1 MTNPINTANSTN
13 TASTARIATA
23 KAKAAAERF
32 QRTGETV
39 LEVRGLNV
47 SFPSP
52 DGFIRAVRG
61 IDLTLARGEVL
72 GIVGESGSGKSI
84 TATAIMGL
92 LPADAVVTGSI
103 KLDGTELV
111 GASDRS
117 LSTLRGAKI
126 AMVFQ
131 DPLSAFTP
139 VYTIGQQIA
148 ETVIAHRRVSKVD
161 ARLRAIELLALVG
174 IPEPERRVD
183 SFPHQFSGGM
193 RQRAMIAMAIA
204 NDPDV
209 ILADEPTT
217 ALDVTIQAQI
227 IAVLRKAQR
236 ETGAALIFVS
246 HDLGVIAGFADRIA
260 VMYAGRIV
268 EEAAVDDLFERPRM
282 PYTLGLIGAVPRLD
296 IQTDT
301 ALVPIPGA
309 PPSMLD
315 YSGGCP
321 FADRCPLVLDACRTR
336 EPALAALPAEAAPSV
351 EPAAARPVALGGG
364 GTHLAACIR
373 SEEIAAN
380 KSRPE
385 DVFSVPVLGE
395 PVAAGVPR
403 LERAVVLRTEGLTKT
418 FPLSQGSVFKR
429 RVGTVW
435 AVDGVD
441 LEIRTGETLGLVGE
455 SGSGKSTALHE
466 IMNLSAPEAGTIELL
481 GEQIGAI
488 KNGARGRRALRAQV
502 SMVFQDPM
510 ASLDPRMPVADII
523 AEPLQAVGRSNDEI
537 QSRVPDLMSL
547 VGLDPATAGRFPHE
561 FSGGQRQRI
570 SIARALAVNPRFL
583 VLDEPVSALDVSIQ
597 AGVLNLLAEL
607 KNKLGLSYLFVSHDL
622 SVIRHIADRVSVMY
636 LGRTVETGSVEE
648 IFNHPLHPY
657 TQALLSAVPIPDPA
671 KERAREHILLQ
682 GDPPSPTVQQGGCRF
697 RGRCQIF
704 ALLDDAGKETCSTVV
719 PEPVAHWR
727 EGTDHTAACHFPT
740 ATKAA

>member
-1 MTNPINTANSTN
+1 MTNTAHSTN
-13 TASTARIATA
+13 TGTTGAA
-23 KAKAAAERF
+23 AAAERF
-32 QRTGETV
+32 QRMGEIV
-39 LEVRGLNV
+39 LEVKGLNV

-148 ETVIAHRRVSKVD
+148 ETVIAHRKVSKAD
-161 ARLRAIELLALVG
+161 ARLRAIELLTLVG

-183 SFPHQFSGGM
+183 SFPHEFSGGM

-268 EEAAVDDLFERPRM
+268 EQAPVDDLFERPRM

-296 IQTDT
+296 VQTDA
-301 ALVPIPGA
+301 ALVPIPGT

-315 YSGGCP
+315 YAGGCP
-321 FADRCPLVLDACRTR
+321 FADRCPLVLDSCRTS
-336 EPALAALPAEAAPSV
+336 EPTLAELPAEQDTLPDGGLSTGAA
-351 EPAAARPVALGGG
+351 
-364 GTHLAACIR
+364 HLAACIR
-373 SEEIAAN
+373 SEEIAAKN
-380 KSRPE
+380 SRPE
-385 DVFSVPVLGE
+385 DVFTVPELGE
-395 PVAAGVPR
+395 PLAAGVPR
-403 LERAVVLRTEGLTKT
+403 LERAIVLRTEGLVKT

-466 IMNLSAPEAGTIELL
+466 IMNLGTPEGGTIELL
-481 GEQIGAI
+481 GEQMGAI
-488 KNGARGRRALRAQV
+488 GNGASGRRALRAQV

-523 AEPLQAVGRSNDEI
+523 AEPLDAVGRPNDEI
-537 QSRVPDLMSL
+537 QRRVPELMSL
-547 VGLDPATAGRFPHE
+547 VGLDPATADRFPHE

-636 LGRTVETGSVEE
+636 LGRTVETGSVDE

-719 PEPVAHWR
+719 PAPSAHWR
-727 EGTDHTAACHFPT
+727 QGQDHSAACHFPEQMGSI
-740 ATKAA
+740 